1 MSSYESCLGHRNSS
15 QDAFITGQV
24 IDILERNKNNVKI
37 QTCDCMIEFK
47 DDTFS
52 AVFSNFSV
60 TRKEQ
65 NYKRQQVMLSQ
76 KAMKKNWFLRRFEIV
91 FFFSFHMFL

>member
-1 MSSYESCLGHRNSS
+1 MSLYESCLGHKNSS

-52 AVFSNFSV
+52 AVFLIF
-60 TRKEQ
+60 
-65 NYKRQQVMLSQ
+65 LSP
-76 KAMKKNWFLRRFEIV
+76 AKNKTAKDNK
-91 FFFSFHMFL
+91 